1 MGHAEEPARGGP
13 HRWVFVNML
22 KYAVMTLVMTY
33 VVDQV
38 LCGNLRTAWVMLKSL
53 QEVDLT
59 GWDCYNI
66 VQIYLDHTSLL
77 QTAV

>member
-1 MGHAEEPARGGP
+1 
-13 HRWVFVNML
+13 ML

-33 VVDQV
+33 VVDRV

-59 GWDCYNI
+59 GLCCCNR
-66 VQIYLDHTSLL
+66 VQYTVIILT
-77 QTAV
+77 